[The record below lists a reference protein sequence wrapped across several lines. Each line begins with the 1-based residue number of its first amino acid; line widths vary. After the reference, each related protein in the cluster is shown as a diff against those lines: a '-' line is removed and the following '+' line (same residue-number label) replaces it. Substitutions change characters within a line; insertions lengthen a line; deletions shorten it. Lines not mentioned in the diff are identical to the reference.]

1 MAAAALASARRF
13 LAAAAL
19 AAAASLQAPP
29 AAGHE
34 SHRHRSA
41 VPERAAI
48 AAADEA
54 QSRHEFT
61 EARAGLDRLLAADPR
76 DLEARLMS
84 ANLFLLS
91 GQFERA
97 RGECRLVLA
106 TGALQTGTIC
116 LAASLTGPGS
126 VGRGRR
132 MIAALGDQTGS
143 DPELSRWRLLTEA
156 DLALRAGDGKAAL
169 SLHERAFALDPGHEE
184 ARTRL
189 AEIVLEQGD
198 ASRAL
203 ELARAPDPSVA
214 RLVLRVRAARTLG
227 AADAVSGL
235 DELMA
240 LIEADRSKGIPPHLR
255 EEAQIALYVDR
266 DAPAAVRL
274 ARLNFETQKDTP
286 DLRMLAASAAAAGD
300 ASAMAALHA
309 WMQATGFEDVAVNAP
324 STGRAAATGNR
335 PP

>member
-1 MAAAALASARRF
+1 MAATARVSARRF

-19 AAAASLQAPP
+19 AAAASLQAVP

-41 VPERAAI
+41 LPERAAI
-48 AAADEA
+48 SAADEA

-61 EARAGLDRLLAADPR
+61 EARAELDRLLAADPR

-106 TGALQTGTIC
+106 TGALQAGTIC

-126 VGRGRR
+126 VDRGRR
-132 MIAALGDQTGS
+132 MIAALGDPTGS
-143 DPELSRWRLLTEA
+143 DVELSRWRLLTEA
-156 DLALRAGDGKAAL
+156 DLALRAGDGEAAL
-169 SLHERAFALDPGHEE
+169 SFHERAFALDPGHEE

-189 AEIVLEQGD
+189 VELVLELGNVT
-198 ASRAL
+198 RAL
-203 ELARAPDPSVA
+203 GLARAPDPSVA
-214 RLVLRVRAARTLG
+214 RLVLRVRAARMLG
-227 AADAVSGL
+227 TADAISSL
-235 DELMA
+235 DELKAM
-240 LIEADRSKGIPPHLR
+240 IEADRSKGIPPHLR
-255 EEAQIALYVDR
+255 EEAQIALYVYR

-286 DLRMLAASAAAAGD
+286 DLRMLAAAATAAAD

-309 WMQATGFEDVAVNAP
+309 WMRETGFEDATVDAP
-324 STGRAAATGNR
+324 STSRVGATESR